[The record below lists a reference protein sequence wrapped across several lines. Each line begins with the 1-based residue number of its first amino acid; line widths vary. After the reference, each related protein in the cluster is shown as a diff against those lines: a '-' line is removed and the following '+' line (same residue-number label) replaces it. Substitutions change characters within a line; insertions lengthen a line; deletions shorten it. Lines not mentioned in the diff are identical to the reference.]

1 MEVFD
6 GNTLLAVTR
15 PTFDDA
21 LASAVD
27 RSSIVFMIAKK
38 QAASEGAAWLELL
51 AS

>member
-6 GNTLLAVTR
+6 GNTLLVVTR

-27 RSSIVFMIAKK
+27 CSPIVFMVAKK